1 MHRLVSFRV
10 QKNVRKAVD
19 FLASTEDWQVP
30 GRCRR
35 MPAWC
40 GKFLAPADARM
51 EWQMPGRCRRMP
63 AWVWQVP
70 DRCRRMRWEPA
81 NALLFCESVQHFF
94 VDCKTFF
101 NFFVADC
108 KRRQKA
114 DNIRTCN
121 RS

>member
-19 FLASTEDWQVP
+19 FLASTEDWQVS
-30 GRCRR
+30 GRFRR
-35 MPAWC
+35 MPVWC
-40 GKFLAPADARM
+40 GKCLADVDGCPT
-51 EWQMPGRCRRMP
+51 
-63 AWVWQVP
+63 VWQVP
-70 DRCRRMRWEPA
+70 GPRQMRWEPA
-81 NALLFCESVQHFF
+81 NVLLFCEIVQHFF

>member
-30 GRCRR
+30 GRYRR

-40 GKFLAPADARM
+40 GKCLADADGC
-51 EWQMPGRCRRMP
+51 PHGVAN
-63 AWVWQVP
+63 AWPRQ
-70 DRCRRMRWEPA
+70 MRWEPA

>member
-40 GKFLAPADARM
+40 GKCLAGVDGCPHGVASAWPPADAMGAGKCLTVLRK
-51 EWQMPGRCRRMP
+51 RP
-63 AWVWQVP
+63 A
-70 DRCRRMRWEPA
+70 
-81 NALLFCESVQHFF
+81 LFCRLQDLFQF
-94 VDCKTFF
+94 L
-101 NFFVADC
+101 
-108 KRRQKA
+108 RR
-114 DNIRTCN
+114 
-121 RS
+121 

>member
-10 QKNVRKAVD
+10 QKNVRKAVV
-19 FLASTEDWQVP
+19 FLASTEDLQMP
-30 GRCRR
+30 DRCRR
-35 MPAWC
+35 MPHGVASAWP
-40 GKFLAPADARM
+40 PADADGCPLV
-51 EWQMPGRCRRMP
+51 WQMPGPR
-63 AWVWQVP
+63 Q
-70 DRCRRMRWEPA
+70 MRWEPA

>member
-19 FLASTEDWQVP
+19 FLASTEDWQVS

-40 GKFLAPADARM
+40 GKCLAGVDGCPLV
-51 EWQMPGRCRRMP
+51 WQMPGPR
-63 AWVWQVP
+63 Q
-70 DRCRRMRWEPA
+70 MRWEPA
-81 NALLFCESVQHFF
+81 NVLLFCESVQHFF

>member
-35 MPAWC
+35 MLAGC
-40 GKFLAPADARM
+40 GKCLADADGCPM
-51 EWQMPGRCRRMP
+51 
-63 AWVWQVP
+63 VWQVSGP
-70 DRCRRMRWEPA
+70 RQMGWEPA
-81 NALLFCESVQHFF
+81 NVLLFCECVQHFF

>member
-19 FLASTEDWQVP
+19 FLASTEEWQVP
-30 GRCRR
+30 GRCR
-35 MPAWC
+35 
-40 GKFLAPADARM
+40 
-51 EWQMPGRCRRMP
+51 QMPHGVAS
-63 AWVWQVP
+63 AWQVSTDAPMVWQVP
-70 DRCRRMRWEPA
+70 GPRQMRWEPA
-81 NALLFCESVQHFF
+81 NVLLFCESVQHFF

>member
-10 QKNVRKAVD
+10 QKNVRKAVV

-30 GRCRR
+30 GRYRQ
-35 MPAWC
+35 MPA
-40 GKFLAPADARM
+40 GVAN
-51 EWQMPGRCRRMP
+51 
-63 AWVWQVP
+63 AWPLQ
-70 DRCRRMRWEPA
+70 MRWEPA
-81 NALLFCESVQHFF
+81 NAWQIPTDAPMEWQMPGPRQMRWEPANVLLFCESVQHFF

>member
-35 MPAWC
+35 MPHGW
-40 GKFLAPADARM
+40 GKCLADADGCPM
-51 EWQMPGRCRRMP
+51 GVAS
-63 AWVWQVP
+63 AWPLQ
-70 DRCRRMRWEPA
+70 MRWEPA